1 MFLLL
6 FIETVLLTPISKTVK
21 HLQAKPVL
29 PHSPADP
36 RCNENEVYTTCRTCE
51 ATCEDLTPDCSLVCE
66 SVGCECQHSKGFVR
80 HMGHCVP
87 MEICDKLNITEA
99 VVPGCESVTCK
110 ALEVCKMK
118 EVACLTKECFP
129 KPECVSI
136 LDVLEFCVEVIG
148 TYFKTVI

>member
-1 MFLLL
+1 MLTLFSRVLLL
-6 FIETVLLTPISKTVK
+6 LLVAS
-21 HLQAKPVL
+21 QRAWAKPVL

-99 VVPGCESVTCK
+99 VVPGK
-110 ALEVCKMK
+110 
-118 EVACLTKECFP
+118 
-129 KPECVSI
+129 
-136 LDVLEFCVEVIG
+136 
-148 TYFKTVI
+148 